1 MAHEV
6 ENMFSVKTVPW
17 HGLGT
22 IIQDAPS
29 IQEGIKLAGL
39 DWSAEVE
46 PLQCAD
52 GTVVTHRAI
61 RRSTDKRVLGIVG
74 PDYTPLQNAE
84 AFDWFQPFI
93 DNKLASLT
101 TAGSLRNGERVWVL
115 AEINFEPSQILPGD
129 EVRKFILLSNGH
141 DGKLAARIA
150 FSPIRVVCA
159 NTLRMAHNSEASRMI
174 RVRHNK
180 GIKVNIDKLRDIMN
194 LANQEFEAT
203 AEQYRFLAKS
213 QFRKDD
219 VIKYV
224 KKLFDIKD
232 TDTLSTKTTN
242 ILKDVFD
249 KIYNGLGTD
258 IAGVRGTWWG
268 AYNGFTEYLN
278 YTNGRNSD
286 NRMNSL
292 WFGENDKLNAKAL
305 ELATEFANA
314 V

>member
-1 MAHEV
+1 MSHEV
-6 ENMFSVKTVPW
+6 ESMFSVKETPW
-17 HGLGT
+17 HGLGK

-29 IQEGIKLAGL
+29 IQDGIRLAGL
-39 DWSAEVE
+39 DWTAEVE
-46 PLQCAD
+46 PLYCAD
-52 GTVVTHRAI
+52 STMVTHRAI

-115 AEINFEPSQILPGD
+115 AEINFDPSEIVKGD
-129 EVRKFILLSNGH
+129 DIRKFILLSNGH
-141 DGKLAARIA
+141 DGKLAVRIG
-150 FSPIRVVCA
+150 FTPIRVVCA
-159 NTLRMAHNSEASRMI
+159 NTLRMSHVSEASKLI

-180 GIKVNIDKLRDIMN
+180 GVKASVEKLREVMN

-224 KKLFDIKD
+224 KKMFDIKD
-232 TDTLSTKTTN
+232 SDVVSTKTAN

-258 IAGVRGTWWG
+258 IAGVRGSWWS
-268 AYNGFTEYLN
+268 AYNGFNEYLN

-286 NRMNSL
+286 NRLNSL

-305 ELATEFANA
+305 ELAIEFANA
-314 V
+314 A